1 MWSAV
6 DKFGI
11 VLLQFVINIVLARM
25 LTPDDFGVV
34 AMIFI
39 FVAVSQTL
47 VDGGFAAALI
57 QKIEPSPTDY
67 STIFFWNILFSAT
80 LYAVIFVAAPIVAE
94 FFGVEHLAML
104 LRVLG

>member
-39 FVAVSQTL
+39 FVAVS
-47 VDGGFAAALI
+47 
-57 QKIEPSPTDY
+57 
-67 STIFFWNILFSAT
+67 
-80 LYAVIFVAAPIVAE
+80 
-94 FFGVEHLAML
+94 
-104 LRVLG
+104 R